1 MKGSLHF
8 FFLILW
14 SHVLAVAEVKES
26 MAVAVEKSAAVAEE
40 KSTAVA
46 AAAATVAVAVAV
58 TSCFDCCLLWWIYYF
73 IVVNI
78 LFYCDVY
85 IILLC

>member
-46 AAAATVAVAVAV
+46 VAAAAATVAVAVAV
-58 TSCFDCCLLWWIYYF
+58 TGGCDCCLL
-73 IVVNI
+73 
-78 LFYCDVY
+78 
-85 IILLC
+85 